1 MTFSHQG
8 KMALLVIQKGGTSSS
23 QVNQNKKNE
32 RNGGGKQVL
41 GAEVEHGSQNLH
53 NQDSGGF

>member
-1 MTFSHQG
+1 
-8 KMALLVIQKGGTSSS
+8 MALLVIQKGGTSSS